1 MTTDG
6 DLPGVDLGR
15 LTAWLD
21 DAKPGLRAG
30 ELRGEV
36 VAGGKSN
43 LTYRITDGTTTW
55 ALRRPP
61 LAHVLPTA
69 HDMVREF
76 RVVNALAPTDVAVPT
91 AIALCDDTD
100 VLGAPFYLMGFV
112 DGVVLDKPD
121 VLAALSTEDAGRSCR
136 LLVDSLVALHD
147 VDPASV
153 GLEDFG
159 RPDGFL
165 ERQVRRWHKQWQ
177 ASETRP
183 LEVLGQVVE
192 RLAATVPEQSP
203 SGIVHG
209 DYRLTNVM
217 FDHDIARIAAV
228 VDWEMA
234 TLGDPLTDVGL
245 LVVYQDLSAT
255 QALVMPEMTPE
266 RGFLT
271 SDAMVERYA
280 AASSRDLGRFDW
292 YVGLGYFKLAVVA
305 EGIHHRYLAGKT
317 VGEGFDHFGPAVP
330 SLLELALE
338 RLG

>member
-1 MTTDG
+1 MATDK
-6 DLPGVDLGR
+6 LPGVDLAR

-21 DAKPGLRAG
+21 DEQPGLRSG
-30 ELRGEV
+30 ELRGAV
-36 VAGGKSN
+36 VSGGKSN
-43 LTYRITDGTTTW
+43 LTYRISDDTNTW

-76 RVVNALAPTDVAVPT
+76 RVVNALASTDVAVPT
-91 AIALCDDTD
+91 AIALCRDED

-121 VLAALSTEDAGRSCR
+121 LLATLSPEAAAGSCR
-136 LLVDSLVALHD
+136 LLVDALVALHE

-165 ERQVRRWHKQWQ
+165 ERQIRRWHKQWQ

-183 LEVLGQVVE
+183 LDVLARVVE
-192 RLAATVPEQSP
+192 RLAATLPEQSAT
-203 SGIVHG
+203 GIVHG

-217 FDHDIARIAAV
+217 FDHDISRIAAV
-228 VDWEMA
+228 VDWEMS

-266 RGFLT
+266 RGFL
-271 SDAMVERYA
+271 SSAEMIEQYSS
-280 AASSRDLGRFDW
+280 ASPRDLEALDW

-338 RLG
+338 RLA